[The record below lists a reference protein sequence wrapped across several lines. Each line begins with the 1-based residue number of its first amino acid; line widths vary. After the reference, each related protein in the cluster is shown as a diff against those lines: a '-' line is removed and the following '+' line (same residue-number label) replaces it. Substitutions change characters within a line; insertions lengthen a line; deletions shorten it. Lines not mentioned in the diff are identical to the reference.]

1 MSFLEDLFSLRG
13 RVALVTGGATGLGA
27 MLAEGLVRAGAHV
40 VIASRKRAACE
51 AAAARMA
58 ALGPGTAEAAT
69 LDVANEADLVRFA
82 QEMRAQH
89 PKLDILVNNA
99 GVSWGA
105 PMDSFPHAQWARVM
119 GVNVAAP
126 FTLTRELLPALKAAA
141 TPQRPA
147 RVVNIGSIMGTAPV
161 AEGAY
166 SYTASK
172 AAVHHLTRTLA
183 GEFAGDQITVNALAP
198 GPFPSNMTAFAT
210 GTEAGA
216 AKVGRNVP
224 LGRIGAAKDAA
235 GAIVYLCSDAGAY
248 ISGAILPLDGGMSA
262 ATPLDLFANTL
273 GAS

>member
-1 MSFLEDLFSLRG
+1 MSYLEDLFSLHG
-13 RVALVTGGATGLGA
+13 RTALVTGGATGLGA
-27 MLAEGLVRAGAHV
+27 MLAEGLVRAGANV
-40 VIASRKRAACE
+40 VIASRKLPACQKT
-51 AAAARMA
+51 ADRLTAI
-58 ALGPGTAEAAT
+58 GPGTAQAAQV
-69 LDVANEADLVRFA
+69 DVADEADLVRFA
-82 QEMRAQH
+82 AEIRTAH
-89 PKLDILVNNA
+89 PKLDILINNA

-105 PMDSFPHAQWARVM
+105 PFESFPHAQWARVM

-126 FTLTRELLPALKAAA
+126 FTLTRELLPSLKAAA
-141 TPQRPA
+141 SPERPA

-183 GEFAGDQITVNALAP
+183 GELAAEQITVNALAP

-216 AKVGRNVP
+216 ERVGRNVP
-224 LGRIGAAKDAA
+224 LGRIGTPRDAA

-248 ISGAILPLDGGMSA
+248 ISGAILPMDGGMSA

-273 GAS
+273 NEG